1 LSRPAYRKR
10 LLRKLNTLIAV
21 LEVACAK
28 VRRSWKAPI
37 RTSSASPRIHKN
49 LKDTLSVCQKAKG
62 ALQRQEQL
70 PAGLP
75 PLLGLEGGAEH
86 FGAPKPVLRPPA
98 EALKFSE
105 LAPITADEIRAVD
118 LEDLC
123 RRLLFADRGQPA
135 LRSSPA
141 ERTRSVARSAS
152 RRPPGRRPGSGR
164 GGLRATT
171 DAASPSSRASSA
183 PGRPRCGPRRAPS
196 GLSRS

>member
-1 LSRPAYRKR
+1 MSLQPDDQPFSPSHLESSAYRKR

-28 VRRSWKAPI
+28 VRRSLEGPDPDI
-37 RTSSASPRIHKN
+37 ERLTRIHKN
-49 LKDTLSVCQKAKG
+49 LKDTLGVCQKAKG

-86 FGAPKPVLRPPA
+86 FGTPKPVLRPPA

-123 RRLLFADRGQPA
+123 RRLLFG
-135 LRSSPA
+135 
-141 ERTRSVARSAS
+141 
-152 RRPPGRRPGSGR
+152 
-164 GGLRATT
+164 
-171 DAASPSSRASSA
+171 
-183 PGRPRCGPRRAPS
+183 
-196 GLSRS
+196 

>member
-1 LSRPAYRKR
+1 MSLQPDEQPFSPSHLESSAYRKR

-28 VRRSWKAPI
+28 VRRSLEGPDPDI
-37 RTSSASPRIHKN
+37 ERLTRIHKN

-98 EALKFSE
+98 EALKFAE
-105 LAPITADEIRAVD
+105 LTPITADEIRAVD

-123 RRLLFADRGQPA
+123 RRLLFG
-135 LRSSPA
+135 
-141 ERTRSVARSAS
+141 
-152 RRPPGRRPGSGR
+152 
-164 GGLRATT
+164 
-171 DAASPSSRASSA
+171 
-183 PGRPRCGPRRAPS
+183 
-196 GLSRS
+196 